1 MQFVSGNFMSL
12 TATLILIRLSLPAN
26 IKTLSDIALHFYDV
40 FKTGCRPESEALT
53 RPDSHVKQLI

>member
-1 MQFVSGNFMSL
+1 MSL